1 MNISFKPLQSLL
13 LGLCTLV
20 LLTSPSAAQSEDT
33 DAYGGSTRVKLE
45 ATGWFRL
52 QQHGG
57 RLWLVTPDGMLK
69 QGLLQRNGEP
79 YPDLAS
85 QIATFN
91 RQTLD
96 ALYNGLKS

>member
-1 MNISFKPLQSLL
+1 
-13 LGLCTLV
+13 
-20 LLTSPSAAQSEDT
+20 
-33 DAYGGSTRVKLE
+33 
-45 ATGWFRL
+45 L

-79 YPDLAS
+79 YPDFAS

-91 RQTLD
+91 RQILD
-96 ALYNGLKS
+96 ALYNGLKP

>member
-20 LLTSPSAAQSEDT
+20 LLTRPSAAQSEDT

-57 RLWLVTPDGMLK
+57 RLWQVTPDGMLK

-79 YPDLAS
+79 YPVFAS
-85 QIATFN
+85 QIATFTAKPWT
-91 RQTLD
+91 RSTT
-96 ALYNGLKS
+96 G